1 MIFLITA
8 LAVYGLSSLLTSY
21 DGLWGMFKTLRD
33 KYPNSAL
40 QCTVCTSVW
49 VAVPTMLLAYF
60 CLPVVLPFAIVGVVI
75 VLERVS

>member
-49 VAVPTMLLAYF
+49 VTVPMMLLAYF
-60 CLPVVLPFAIVGVVI
+60 CLPLVVPFAIVGVVI